1 MDDLRSCIKL
11 SSAEGDTTG
20 LAGKDRKGE
29 FSPQCLLGCGLL
41 VLLAVSVD
49 SDISRSGLAWTV
61 GHWIPPSSDPFNGE
75 PGQSIIKCWAT
86 LFSDQAIL
94 WMVAKSSHYRW

>member
-20 LAGKDRKGE
+20 LARKDRKGE

-49 SDISRSGLAWTV
+49 SDLAMWTGMDCRSLDTTK
-61 GHWIPPSSDPFNGE
+61 F
-75 PGQSIIKCWAT
+75 
-86 LFSDQAIL
+86 
-94 WMVAKSSHYRW
+94 